1 MNEGKACERRAS
13 SDFHKAKYLGKTK
26 TPKPSGAFF
35 DPRKGGEWWKCPKD
49 RPRRTAYAVTD
60 SKACAT
66 KNILGEK
73 LSRAEFLG
81 KVDNPKPKGAFTDP
95 RNGGEYWTCEGSN
108 RTVFAVTDGK
118 ACEKITKAA
127 LMKAEFKGKFGCD
140 KGSFFDPR
148 NGGECWSCPSDYFRN
163 ANPVTHKA
171 ACTINIGKA
180 CDSGNIDVRGK
191 CYKKGEC
198 GKENQRPCLIV
209 ERVPS
214 CNKGLAEDFIANK
227 CIPTNVAIC
236 LTAVRIV
243 KAGKE
248 IGKVAEQA
256 KKVIPNLDG
265 VTNLAASAVKEA
277 QKKFNNKKNK
287 DDFVKK
293 MVSQVKPFENT
304 LKEIEA
310 IGKKAASQVKT
321 LITAFSSEKFCTMS
335 DSERKAQITKL
346 NMKAEQTFKKA
357 GLDKNFLD
365 GLFIKSANAAASG
378 AHFYM
383 TYGISVGANAMIG
396 GGASFTLATDYRGN
410 VGAFIGLGPSI
421 QTNVSAGGAFSIGF
435 YPKTEL
441 DGFSGWGH
449 SFALAGGP
457 FKIVSGGISIAV
469 SEDFSELQ
477 GFGFGV
483 SVGAGAGILPG
494 DFTYGPEHAWKL

>member
-1 MNEGKACERRAS
+1 M
-13 SDFHKAKYLGKTK
+13 
-26 TPKPSGAFF
+26 
-35 DPRKGGEWWKCPKD
+35 
-49 RPRRTAYAVTD
+49 
-60 SKACAT
+60 
-66 KNILGEK
+66 
-73 LSRAEFLG
+73 
-81 KVDNPKPKGAFTDP
+81 
-95 RNGGEYWTCEGSN
+95 
-108 RTVFAVTDGK
+108 
-118 ACEKITKAA
+118 
-127 LMKAEFKGKFGCD
+127 
-140 KGSFFDPR
+140 
-148 NGGECWSCPSDYFRN
+148 
-163 ANPVTHKA
+163 
-171 ACTINIGKA
+171 
-180 CDSGNIDVRGK
+180 
-191 CYKKGEC
+191 
-198 GKENQRPCLIV
+198 
-209 ERVPS
+209 PS

-256 KKVIPNLDG
+256 KKVISNLDG

-383 TYGISVGANAMIG
+383 TYGISVGANAVIG

-477 GFGFGV
+477 GFGFSFGV